1 MFCEELQAVGAA
13 IGRPPVEICS
23 DVKQNANAEEI
34 TYNITG
40 RDTAIATLA
49 IPNANR
55 LSGKS
60 YFFQVSGAK
69 RMSIGK
75 ISSLPRNI
83 SKHSTALLRRLSRE
97 TPMVKVFESMP

>member
-1 MFCEELQAVGAA
+1 MIAPVGAA

-55 LSGKS
+55 PSGEE
-60 YFFQVSGAK
+60 
-69 RMSIGK
+69 
-75 ISSLPRNI
+75 
-83 SKHSTALLRRLSRE
+83 LLFPGVGGEKDEHGEDLE
-97 TPMVKVFESMP
+97 PAEEHIEAQHGLAQEAEP